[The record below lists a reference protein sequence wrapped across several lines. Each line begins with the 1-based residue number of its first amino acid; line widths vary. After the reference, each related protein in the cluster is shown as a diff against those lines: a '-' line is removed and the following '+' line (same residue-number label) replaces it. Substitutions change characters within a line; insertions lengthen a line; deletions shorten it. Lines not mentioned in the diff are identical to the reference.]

1 MTVFP
6 ETVQRDCDLEAVMV
20 MVAVCAVSETV
31 TVVRPTVAVARD
43 GEVKTVTVLAGLAE
57 QLESVCV
64 VVVVV
69 VAGWSSTQEQ
79 NEDNLPPL
87 GRKAVRGA
95 GTAGVA
101 LVSRTSWQKEV
112 TDGSS

>member
-1 MTVFP
+1 
-6 ETVQRDCDLEAVMV
+6 MV
-20 MVAVCAVSETV
+20 MVVVCAVSETV

-69 VAGWSSTQEQ
+69 VVAGWSSTQEQ

-87 GRKAVRGA
+87 GRKAIRGA